1 MRLVLAMV
9 LLLSFCLTPRASDLL
24 IVTEELPPYNYQEDG
39 VAKGLS
45 TEVVEAVLAET
56 GLEARIAFYPWAR
69 SYLMAQ
75 SRKNTLIFSMARI
88 PERED
93 LFEWVGVVCPI
104 TTSFFKQASNTK
116 IRVSS
121 LEDARKYAIGVTLEN
136 VNHLYLEGKGF
147 TNLELESQD
156 LLNMRKLAHGR
167 IDLVPFDEASFFYQ
181 VRKDGMDPAQFEPVY
196 RIDDL
201 SKHLYMAFSKTSDPE
216 LVERFRTA
224 LRTIKENG
232 TYDAILMRYKLMN

>member
-1 MRLVLAMV
+1 MRLFLA
-9 LLLSFCLTPRASDLL
+9 LLLMLTLFPSARAADLL

-45 TEVVEAVLAET
+45 TEVVEAVLAEA
-56 GLEARIAFYPWAR
+56 GMEAEIVFYPWAR

-75 SRKNTLIFSMARI
+75 TRKNTLIFSMARI
-88 PERED
+88 PEREN

-104 TTSFFKQASNTK
+104 TTSFFKLASNPD
-116 IRVSS
+116 VDVHS
-121 LEDARKYAIGVTLEN
+121 LDDARKYVIGVTLEN
-136 VNHLYLEGKGF
+136 VNHLYLESKGF

-167 IDLVPFDEASFFYQ
+167 IDLMPFDEASFLYQ
-181 VRKDGMDPAQFEPVY
+181 VRKDGMDPSLFEAVY
-196 RIDDL
+196 HVDDL
-201 SKHLYMAFSKTSDPE
+201 SKFLYMAFSKSSDPE

-232 TYDAILMRYKLMN
+232 VYDDILMRYRLLN